1 MKIYETCT
9 GMILD
14 ASEFLCLEIS
24 CDARIILS
32 LEEQEP
38 VVLWRG
44 KLSVFMSAS
53 HLHSFSD
60 VNYFAF

>member
-1 MKIYETCT
+1 
-9 GMILD
+9 MILD

-38 VVLWRG
+38 VVLWWG